1 MSSVVSLVT
10 LPHQNHVNMD
20 PTMNEMTAVKT
31 TCIIFS
37 LRWNSGSTINLL
49 RALTNSDNNYIHWV
63 VYCAPSYADAGLN
76 GKLNRSGNIYLKKC
90 NKSHFN
96 TEAYLFISTN

>member
-1 MSSVVSLVT
+1 MPSVVSLVT

-37 LRWNSGSTINLL
+37 SEMEQRF
-49 RALTNSDNNYIHWV
+49 NN
-63 VYCAPSYADAGLN
+63 
-76 GKLNRSGNIYLKKC
+76 KLCVL
-90 NKSHFN
+90 
-96 TEAYLFISTN
+96 